1 MATYQL
7 PDLNGSDQNMSLP
20 LDPGL
25 TFPLYVVPP
34 DTTQVQTS
42 LTASGP
48 ATYDIE
54 PWTGDPDVSPA
65 LSAPGVTGSQSGG
78 SASLTYTPASGEVA
92 PGLWQ
97 LNPSEIGPYN
107 GTTGAPTIT
116 ASASFAAVTQ
126 AFDPTV
132 NPSTGDL
139 WSVYAGLTS
148 AFAPVYLAPG
158 QSATIPLTITPS
170 ASSGTHV
177 SGSIKLDDVFQANFL
192 DPGNDLG
199 GDELASIPY
208 SYTVG

>member
-25 TFPLYVVPP
+25 TFPLYVVPT

-42 LTASGP
+42 ISGTGP
-48 ATYDIE
+48 VTYDFQ
-54 PWTGDPDVSPA
+54 PWTGDPDLSPQ
-65 LSAPGVTGSQSGG
+65 LSAPATGDT
-78 SASLTYTPASGEVA
+78 ASETFKPSSGEAA

-97 LNPSEIGPYN
+97 LVPSEVGPY
-107 GTTGAPTIT
+107 GSSGAPSIT
-116 ASASFAAVTQ
+116 ASANFSVVTQ
-126 AFDPTV
+126 AFDSTV

-139 WSVYAGLTS
+139 WSAYAGVS
-148 AFAPVYLAPG
+148 SFGAVAPVYLNPG
-158 QSATIPLTITPS
+158 QSMQIPLTITPS
-170 ASSGTHV
+170 ASSGTTV
-177 SGSIKLDDVFQANFL
+177 SGTIKVDDIFQANFL
-192 DPGNDLG
+192 DPGSDLG